1 MREIDWAGLLVEE
14 DAEGLWNGLFQLV
27 SRHPAVR
34 PLHFATDGAAV
45 SSQTEINADLA
56 QELFLEL
63 FQKRRFDHY
72 ASARYRS
79 IDIENELSRIEIPNL
94 VGARLRKRYPESF
107 RMARR
112 VSSLLKTGAR
122 FRRFGAEATEE
133 PKADPFHRKTSRRGR
148 PPKKAAGPA
157 EEAVSQTELVDE
169 DVETI
174 EELPIDEDVAAK
186 PNGKSA
192 EPRRRRMVNQVFGL
206 CEWPCSKPLADS
218 GHFTELIKAVPVRR
232 RDTRFVGRSGSSQLI
247 LSNPDLE
254 NLIVEV
260 LTVIDSPADVRTIR
274 QLVLSKIPLQDY
286 NVASLDEELSS
297 GNNGAT
303 VRREARD
310 TRENPEAALLREEQ
324 DDRVASMA
332 DEFLTSLR
340 RAVNYNERRYTR
352 LLSTLWHCYYNPEGP
367 SQLQIA
373 KLLGVSDSLVSD
385 NRRLIEYELK
395 QLKLSMDE
403 GAIFSESLQR
413 LVAQQTQFPPKS
425 NPDLTL

>member
-1 MREIDWAGLLVEE
+1 MTEIDWAGLLAEE
-14 DAEGLWNGLFQLV
+14 DVEGLWNGLFQLV

-63 FQKRRFDHY
+63 FQKQRFDHY
-72 ASARYRS
+72 LNNRYKS
-79 IDIENELSRIEIPNL
+79 VDIENELARIEVPNL

-112 VSSLLKTGAR
+112 VSSLLKTSER
-122 FRRFGAEATEE
+122 FRRFGADAARDSATDWL
-133 PKADPFHRKTSRRGR
+133 PVKTSPRAR
-148 PPKKAAGPA
+148 PPKKANPSAEVSGREAAYRDDDDEVEALEDLQADEHPA
-157 EEAVSQTELVDE
+157 EKA
-169 DVETI
+169 
-174 EELPIDEDVAAK
+174 
-186 PNGKSA
+186 NGNGA
-192 EPRRRRMVNQVFGL
+192 EPRPRRMVNQVFGL
-206 CEWPCSKPLADS
+206 CEWPRSKPVGDS

-232 RDTRFVGRSGSSQLI
+232 RDTRLVGRSGTSQLI

-286 NVASLDEELSS
+286 NVASLDEELCT
-297 GNNGAT
+297 GGNGAAM
-303 VRREARD
+303 RREARD
-310 TRENPEAALLREEQ
+310 TRENPEDSLLRGEQ
-324 DDRVASMA
+324 DGRVALMA

-340 RAVNYNERRYTR
+340 RAVNNNERRYTR

-367 SQLQIA
+367 SQLEIA

-395 QLKLSMDE
+395 KLKLSMDE
-403 GAIFSESLQR
+403 GPIFSESLQR
-413 LVAQQTQFPPKS
+413 LVAQQA
-425 NPDLTL
+425 

>member
-1 MREIDWAGLLVEE
+1 MTEIDWAGILAEE
-14 DAEGLWNGLFQLV
+14 DVEGLWDGLFQLV

-45 SSQTEINADLA
+45 SSQTEINADLT

-63 FQKRRFDHY
+63 FQKQRFDYY
-72 ASARYRS
+72 AKNRYRS
-79 IDIENELSRIEIPNL
+79 VDIENELARIEVPNL

-112 VSSLLKTGAR
+112 VSSLLKTSTR
-122 FRRFGAEATEE
+122 FRRFGAEVAGESDAGSVSE
-133 PKADPFHRKTSRRGR
+133 KKPARRGR
-148 PPKKAAGPA
+148 PPKKARPSTEEVARQVA
-157 EEAVSQTELVDE
+157 LLEEDDVIEAVEDSSGDE
-169 DVETI
+169 HSS
-174 EELPIDEDVAAK
+174 AK
-186 PNGKSA
+186 KNGNGT

-206 CEWPCSKPLADS
+206 CEWPRSKPLSDS
-218 GHFTELIKAVPVRR
+218 GHFSELIKAVPMRR
-232 RDTRFVGRSGSSQLI
+232 RDTRLVGRSGTSQLI

-274 QLVLSKIPLQDY
+274 QLVLSKISLQDY
-286 NVASLDEELSS
+286 NVASLDEELNS
-297 GNNGAT
+297 GTGGAT
-303 VRREARD
+303 MRREARD
-310 TRENPEAALLREEQ
+310 TRETPEDALLRGEH
-324 DDRVASMA
+324 DDRVALMA

-340 RAVNYNERRYTR
+340 RAVNNNERRYTR

-367 SQLQIA
+367 SQLEIA

-395 QLKLSMDE
+395 KLKLSMDE
-403 GAIFSESLQR
+403 GPVFSESLQR
-413 LVAQQTQFPPKS
+413 LVAQ
-425 NPDLTL
+425 

>member
-1 MREIDWAGLLVEE
+1 MTGVDWAGLLAEE
-14 DAEGLWNGLFQLV
+14 DVEGLWNGLYQLV

-45 SSQTEINADLA
+45 SSQIEINADLA

-63 FQKRRFDHY
+63 FQKQRFDYY
-72 ASARYRS
+72 ARNRYRTV
-79 IDIENELSRIEIPNL
+79 DIENELSRIEVPNL

-112 VSSLLKTGAR
+112 VSSLLKSSTR
-122 FRRFGAEATEE
+122 FRRFGADVAGHEPDVAVKRSVSSGSPEKASPSADDVACLEDIDHIESVEATVESE
-133 PKADPFHRKTSRRGR
+133 QAGAK
-148 PPKKAAGPA
+148 KKA
-157 EEAVSQTELVDE
+157 SR
-169 DVETI
+169 
-174 EELPIDEDVAAK
+174 
-186 PNGKSA
+186 N
-192 EPRRRRMVNQVFGL
+192 EPRRGRMVNQVYGL
-206 CEWPCSKPLADS
+206 RQWPRTKALSDS
-218 GHFTELIKAVPVRR
+218 GHFSELIKSVPMRR
-232 RDTRFVGRSGSSQLI
+232 RDTRVVGRSGTSQLI

-297 GNNGAT
+297 RTGGAPM
-303 VRREARD
+303 RREARD
-310 TRENPEAALLREEQ
+310 TRETPEDALLRGEQ
-324 DDRVASMA
+324 DDRVALMA

-340 RAVNYNERRYTR
+340 RAVNNNERRYTR

-367 SQLQIA
+367 SQLEIA
-373 KLLGVSDSLVSD
+373 RLLGVSDSLVSD

-395 QLKLSMDE
+395 KLELSMDE
-403 GAIFSESLQR
+403 GPVFSESLQR
-413 LVAQQTQFPPKS
+413 LVTRSA
-425 NPDLTL
+425 

>member
-1 MREIDWAGLLVEE
+1 MTEINWAGLLAEE

-27 SRHPAVR
+27 SRHAAVR

-63 FQKRRFDHY
+63 FQKQRFDYY
-72 ASARYRS
+72 ARNGYRS
-79 IDIENELSRIEIPNL
+79 VDIENELTRIEVPNM

-112 VSSLLKTGAR
+112 VSSLLKTSTR
-122 FRRFGAEATEE
+122 FRRFGAEAAGEAE
-133 PKADPFHRKTSRRGR
+133 PENVSGKKPAPRGR
-148 PPKKAAGPA
+148 PSKKGGPA
-157 EEAVSQTELVDE
+157 STEEVARQVAFLEEDD
-169 DVETI
+169 DVEPAEDTV
-174 EELPIDEDVAAK
+174 EDEQAGAK
-186 PNGKSA
+186 KNGNGT

-206 CEWPCSKPLADS
+206 SEWARSKSLSDS
-218 GHFTELIKAVPVRR
+218 GHFTELIKAVPMRR
-232 RDTRFVGRSGSSQLI
+232 RDTRVVGRSGMSQLI

-274 QLVLSKIPLQDY
+274 QLVHSKIPLQDY
-286 NVASLDEELSS
+286 NVASLDEELNS
-297 GNNGAT
+297 GTGGAT
-303 VRREARD
+303 MRREARD
-310 TRENPEAALLREEQ
+310 TRETPEDALLRGEH
-324 DDRVASMA
+324 DDRVAMMA
-332 DEFLTSLR
+332 DEFLTALR
-340 RAVNYNERRYTR
+340 RAVNNNERRYTR

-367 SQLQIA
+367 SQLEIA

-395 QLKLSMDE
+395 KLKLSMDE
-403 GAIFSESLQR
+403 GPIFSESLQR
-413 LVAQQTQFPPKS
+413 LVAQ
-425 NPDLTL
+425 N

>member
-1 MREIDWAGLLVEE
+1 MTQIDWAGLLAEE
-14 DAEGLWNGLFQLV
+14 DVEGLWNGLFQLV

-45 SSQTEINADLA
+45 SSHTEINADLA

-63 FQKRRFDHY
+63 FQKQRFDYY
-72 ASARYRS
+72 AKNRYRS
-79 IDIENELSRIEIPNL
+79 VDIENELARIEVPNL

-112 VSSLLKTGAR
+112 VSSLLKTSTR
-122 FRRFGAEATEE
+122 FRHFGAEVAGESE
-133 PKADPFHRKTSRRGR
+133 SGSVSEQKPGGRARR
-148 PPKKAAGPA
+148 PKKAKPSNEEVVQQVAFLV
-157 EEAVSQTELVDE
+157 EDDDIEAVEDSSVDE
-169 DVETI
+169 HS
-174 EELPIDEDVAAK
+174 VAK
-186 PNGKSA
+186 KNGTGT

-206 CEWPCSKPLADS
+206 CEWPRSKPLSDS
-218 GHFTELIKAVPVRR
+218 GHFTELIKAVPMRR
-232 RDTRFVGRSGSSQLI
+232 RDTRLVGRSGTSQLI

-260 LTVIDSPADVRTIR
+260 LKVIDSPTDVRTIR

-297 GNNGAT
+297 GTGGAT
-303 VRREARD
+303 MRREARD
-310 TRENPEAALLREEQ
+310 TRDTPEDALLRGEQ
-324 DDRVASMA
+324 DGRVALMA
-332 DEFLTSLR
+332 DAFLTSLR
-340 RAVNYNERRYTR
+340 RAVNNNERRYTR

-367 SQLQIA
+367 SQLEIA

-395 QLKLSMDE
+395 KLRLSMDE
-403 GAIFSESLQR
+403 GPVFSESLQR
-413 LVAQQTQFPPKS
+413 LVWINSQIETSQRA
-425 NPDLTL
+425 

>member
-1 MREIDWAGLLVEE
+1 MTEIDWAGLLAEE
-14 DAEGLWNGLFQLV
+14 DVECLWNGLFQLV

-63 FQKRRFDHY
+63 FQKRRFDYY
-72 ASARYRS
+72 ANNRYKS
-79 IDIENELSRIEIPNL
+79 VDIENELARIEVPNL

-112 VSSLLKTGAR
+112 VSSLLKTSSR
-122 FRRFGAEATEE
+122 FRRFDAESAGESETDSLSE
-133 PKADPFHRKTSRRGR
+133 KKMGRRG
-148 PPKKAAGPA
+148 PPSKKVQPPA
-157 EEAVSQTELVDE
+157 EVASQQAAFLEEDDEVEAVDDPADELAV
-169 DVETI
+169 T
-174 EELPIDEDVAAK
+174 K
-186 PNGKSA
+186 PNGNGA
-192 EPRRRRMVNQVFGL
+192 APRRRRMVNQVFGL
-206 CEWPCSKPLADS
+206 CDWPRSKTLSDS
-218 GHFTELIKAVPVRR
+218 GHFIELIKAVPMRR
-232 RDTRFVGRSGSSQLI
+232 RDTRLVGRSGSSQLI

-286 NVASLDEELSS
+286 NVASLDEELSGRS
-297 GNNGAT
+297 GGAT
-303 VRREARD
+303 MRREARD
-310 TRENPEAALLREEQ
+310 TRENPEDALLRGEQ
-324 DDRVASMA
+324 DDRVALMA

-340 RAVNYNERRYTR
+340 RAVNNNERRYTR

-367 SQLQIA
+367 SQLEIA
-373 KLLGVSDSLVSD
+373 RMLGVSDSLVSD

-395 QLKLSMDE
+395 KLQLSMDE
-403 GAIFSESLQR
+403 GAVFSESLQR
-413 LVAQQTQFPPKS
+413 LVAHQAS
-425 NPDLTL
+425 A